1 MKEIELSVNKYT
13 HVYPTTCTG
22 TSIIIFS
29 TTVIFQRRVSK
40 KNSTSTETYLNLYTR
55 CGSMYICWYV
65 YAPPWTVHFYKAG
78 RPGEPRSDVKNDSK

>member
-13 HVYPTTCTG
+13 HVYPSTG

-65 YAPPWTVHFYKAG
+65 YAHLRGLFISIRLVG
-78 RPGEPRSDVKNDSK
+78 RENQDLM